1 MTTYVVGD
9 VQGCHA
15 SLVDLLQRVKFQPE
29 RDALWF
35 TGDLV
40 NRGPDSLAVLRL
52 AQRLNAV
59 TVLGNHDLHLLAV
72 AAGAVPKRKRDTLD
86 AVLAAPDAPALL
98 DWLAQRPLMH
108 EAEGVVLVHAGLL
121 PQWDLPLAR
130 ECARAVEAT
139 LRGPERVTFLT
150 EMYGDAPDRWDPG
163 LDGWARLRLSVNAFT
178 RLRYCRRDGSCDFSF
193 KGPPGQQP
201 ADLLPWFE
209 MPARRHAGTR
219 IVFGHWSALGLYRG
233 ADVTGLDSGCLWGGR
248 LTALRLDDGE
258 ALSVSCL
265 PYRSPGWV

>member
-1 MTTYVVGD
+1 MTTYIVGD

-72 AAGAVPKRKRDTLD
+72 AAGAVPKRPHDTLD
-86 AVLAAPDAPALL
+86 AILAAPDAPALL
-98 DWLAQRPLMH
+98 EWLAQRPLMH
-108 EAEGVVLVHAGLL
+108 EAGGVVLVHAGLL

-130 ECARAVEAT
+130 ECARAAEDA
-139 LRGPERVTFLT
+139 LRGPLRATFLK
-150 EMYGDAPDRWDPG
+150 EMYGDTPDRWDAA
-163 LDGWARLRLSVNAFT
+163 LAGWARLRLSVNAFT
-178 RLRYCRRDGSCDFSF
+178 RLRYCRADGSCDFSF
-193 KGPPGQQP
+193 KGAPGSQP
-201 ADLLPWFE
+201 SHLVPWFDL
-209 MPARRHAGTR
+209 PARRHAGAR
-219 IVFGHWSALGLYRG
+219 VIFGHWSTLGFYRG
-233 ADVTGLDSGCLWGGR
+233 ADVVGLDSGCLWGGR

-258 ALSVSCL
+258 ALFVNCP
-265 PYRSPGWV
+265 PYRRPG

>member
-1 MTTYVVGD
+1 MTTYIVGD

-15 SLVDLLQRVKFQPE
+15 SLVDLLERIKFKPGH
-29 RDALWF
+29 DGLWF

-72 AAGAVPKRKRDTLD
+72 AAGATPKRKRDTLD
-86 AVLAAPDAPALL
+86 AVLAAADAPALL
-98 DWLAQRPLMH
+98 DWLAQRPLMY

-130 ECARAVEAT
+130 ECAHAVEGI
-139 LRGPERVTFLT
+139 LRGPQRAAFLK
-150 EMYGDAPDRWDPG
+150 EMYGDKPDRWDG
-163 LDGWARLRLSVNAFT
+163 ELDGWARLRLAVNGFT

-193 KGPPGQQP
+193 KGAPGTQPP
-201 ADLLPWFE
+201 DLLPWFE
-209 MPARRHAGTR
+209 VPGRHHADARV
-219 IVFGHWSALGLYRG
+219 VFGHWSTLGLYRG
-233 ADVTGLDSGCLWGGR
+233 GEVIGLDSGCLWGGR
-248 LTALRLDDGE
+248 LSALRLDDGE
-258 ALSVSCL
+258 ILSVSCP
-265 PYRSPGWV
+265 PYRAPG